1 MSEKTPDL
9 FNVEDEILVVSIA
22 ANPIDKDHSLV
33 FKFGEQAATL
43 TAQASLDLLQW
54 LYERQDMFYRLAHDL
69 PDPSDVTQRLPRIT
83 AFKENLPGVRSS
95 TGALAAR
102 KKGDDMDVSL
112 ADMLPDDLNDKFYQR
127 REE

>member
-9 FNVEDEILVVSIA
+9 FNVEDETLVMSIA
-22 ANPIDKDHSLV
+22 ANPIDKEHSLV

-43 TAQASLDLLQW
+43 NAQATLDLLQW

-95 TGALAAR
+95 TGTLAAR
-102 KKGDDMDVSL
+102 KKGDDISASL